1 MNLQLKNLKLT
12 VDHASVVR
20 DLSKRAEVARLSSPV
35 RRDNRYQTNNT
46 VKRLELELEK
56 TARQLQ
62 NELIEVQSEESQADQ
77 NFEGVS
83 IQLLEEVET
92 LFARVDEYF

>member
-12 VDHASVVR
+12 VDHAQVVR
-20 DLSKRAEVARLSSPV
+20 DLSKRAENARLSSPV

-62 NELIEVQSEESQADQ
+62 NELIEVQSEENHADQ

-92 LFARVDEYF
+92 LFAKVDDYF